1 MNVNKSKI
9 EIDIIHDHK
18 WVEIIGKTA
27 YEICNDLSRNHIKL
41 NEQHTGF
48 IIESNDAAALG
59 CIGWAI
65 EKHLNDIPSKLK
77 PIFQKI
83 LNDTRA
89 KKDHNFA
96 MARSFL

>member
-9 EIDIIHDHK
+9 EIDITHDHK

-27 YEICNDLSRNHIKL
+27 NEICSDSDCNRIKL

-59 CIGWAI
+59 C
-65 EKHLNDIPSKLK
+65 LV
-77 PIFQKI
+77 
-83 LNDTRA
+83 
-89 KKDHNFA
+89 
-96 MARSFL
+96 